1 MINGWRGEAAA
12 YFLAAAG
19 AGVALW
25 LHLPLAMLIGPMV
38 TLSVLSQRFPALRVS
53 PPMYGIGLI
62 AIGAALGQYFTP
74 EIVSTWKTIGTTL
87 LFNAVLTLTGLVL
100 GYAFLTRAFRYDP
113 ATAIFSGLPGGILTV
128 LEVSKDS
135 DADVGAVLFFQVFRI
150 VLGATMFPLA
160 YALAGFDVPS
170 VGVQTVA
177 DPVPPNWHDV
187 GILLVASIGSA
198 IIGRKIRFPSAEISA
213 PLLVSAVLYGSGTI
227 NMTIPLWIPAIGF
240 VIVGGAIGTLLP
252 RPGARKLLRLTLHTA
267 AVFVLFVALTL
278 VAAMVAQVALGIP
291 FATGVLTFSPAS
303 LTEMIALALALE
315 LDPPMVAA
323 NNMFRMIFCSVLAPA
338 LLLIVGR
345 KVLTTE
351 PVKD

>member
-1 MINGWRGEAAA
+1 MTRPWQGEAAA
-12 YFLAAAG
+12 YCLAAAG

-25 LHLPLAMLIGPMV
+25 LSLPLALLMGPIV
-38 TLSVLSQRFPALRVS
+38 TLSALSQRFPALRVS
-53 PPMYGIGLI
+53 PPIYGIGLI

-74 EIVSTWKTIGTTL
+74 EIVSTWATIGTTL
-87 LFNAVLTLTGLVL
+87 VLNATMTLVGLVL
-100 GYAFLTRAFRYDP
+100 GYLFLTRAFRYDP

-170 VGVQTVA
+170 VGVQTIA
-177 DPVPPNWHDV
+177 DPQPVTWRDAS
-187 GILLVASIGSA
+187 ILVAASVGA
-198 IIGRKIRFPSAEISA
+198 AFVGRRIRFPSAEISA
-213 PLLVSAVLYGSGTI
+213 PLLVSAVLYGTGVVS
-227 NMTIPLWIPAIGF
+227 MTIPLWVPAIGF

-267 AVFVLFVALTL
+267 AVFVVFVILTL
-278 VAAMVAQVALGIP
+278 GVSSVAQAALGIP
-291 FATGVLTFSPAS
+291 FATGMLTFSPAS
-303 LTEMIALALALE
+303 LTEMIALALALD

-323 NNMFRMIFCSVLAPA
+323 NNMFRMIFCSLLAPA

-345 KVLTTE
+345 KVGT
-351 PVKD
+351 V